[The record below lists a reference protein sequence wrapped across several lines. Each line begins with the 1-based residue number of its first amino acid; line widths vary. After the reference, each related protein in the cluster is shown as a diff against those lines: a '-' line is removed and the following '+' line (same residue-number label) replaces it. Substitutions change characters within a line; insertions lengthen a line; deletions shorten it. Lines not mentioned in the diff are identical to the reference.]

1 MTGRVVANR
10 IFQNNCGSQPMKIP
24 FIHDILG
31 SHCWT
36 PRRLGQRS
44 YHSDMIRHARLTRDQ
59 FGCSCQSGYRGNDQP
74 AAVSNVGDM
83 HHAPKGGL
91 MSLSEIFELWKITI
105 GGYRAESTNSE
116 SGL

>member
-1 MTGRVVANR
+1 
-10 IFQNNCGSQPMKIP
+10 
-24 FIHDILG
+24 
-31 SHCWT
+31 
-36 PRRLGQRS
+36 
-44 YHSDMIRHARLTRDQ
+44 
-59 FGCSCQSGYRGNDQP
+59 
-74 AAVSNVGDM
+74 M